1 MTKKFYTMALEEL
14 CAEIIVE
21 LQDLAAE
28 LRGADIAS
36 TAAKRND
43 LMRYLALVDVEG
55 LFRNSVGASLPDIIG
70 LLEVERDLETL
81 GTRSVFDGWED
92 PEVGAVGSIR
102 EERILTDRGMMLS
115 GYLERLGV
123 LTGKNR
129 ILMARVEAERVI
141 NRKLGY

>member
-36 TAAKRND
+36 TTTKRND
-43 LMRYLALVDVEG
+43 LMRYLALVDAEG
-55 LFRNSVGASLPDIIG
+55 IFRNSVGASLPDIIG

-92 PEVGAVGSIR
+92 PEVGAVGTIR

>member
-28 LRGADIAS
+28 LRGADIAL
-36 TAAKRND
+36 TTTKRND

-55 LFRNSVGASLPDIIG
+55 IFRNSVGASLPDIIG

-92 PEVGAVGSIR
+92 PEVGAVGTIR

-115 GYLERLGV
+115 GYVERLGV